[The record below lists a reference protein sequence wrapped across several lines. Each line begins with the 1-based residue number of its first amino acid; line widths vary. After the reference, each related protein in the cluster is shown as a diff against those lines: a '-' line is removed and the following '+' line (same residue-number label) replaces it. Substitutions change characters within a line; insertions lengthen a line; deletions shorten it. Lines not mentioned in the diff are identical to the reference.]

1 VNKNIAE
8 ALTLILA
15 AATMNATYTLPM
27 KIQRSW
33 QWEHSWCAFSVL
45 GIAVVPTII
54 TVTSV
59 PQLWSIYHS
68 TPAAVLLA
76 MTVFGFG
83 WGVSQVFFGLSL
95 PLVGVALAF
104 TVSLSTSAASG
115 AILPL
120 LLQHPER
127 IPTAQGA
134 FVLAAIVL
142 ISIGVLFCGRAGI
155 ERERMS
161 GKSEARTQ
169 GSGFVRGFIFSVLAG
184 VLGSLLNLGL
194 AYGDGIQE
202 AAHLRGAS
210 SVMMSNAVWLP
221 CVLAGF
227 LPGVIY
233 SLYVMKTHGVV
244 GEFAANARWYYW
256 PAAMLMGALWYGSI
270 LVYAFATIRLGD
282 IGTAIGWPIFLAAI
296 VVASNIVGTIT
307 GEWKLSFRGP
317 FRTLSIGLVFLM
329 LAIVILGVAGTMHT

>member
-1 VNKNIAE
+1 MDKNIAE
-8 ALTLILA
+8 ALALILA

-27 KIQRSW
+27 RIQRHW
-33 QWEHSWCAFSVL
+33 RWEHSWCAFSVL

-54 TVTSV
+54 TIASV
-59 PQLWSIYHS
+59 PQLWSIYS
-68 TPAAVLLA
+68 ATPAATLIA
-76 MTVFGFG
+76 MALFGFG

-115 AILPL
+115 ALLPL

-127 IPTAQGA
+127 LHTSQGA
-134 FVLAAIVL
+134 LVLASIL
-142 ISIGVLFCGRAGI
+142 FISVGVFFCGRAGMQ
-155 ERERMS
+155 RERIA
-161 GKSEARTQ
+161 GKVEGRTE
-169 GSGFVRGFIFSVLAG
+169 GGFVRGFIYSVLSG

-194 AYGDGIQE
+194 AYGGTIQE
-202 AAHLRGAS
+202 AAHSRGAS

-227 LPGVIY
+227 IPGVIY
-233 SLYVMKTHGVV
+233 SLYVMKTHNAV
-244 GEFAANARWYYW
+244 GEFVVNSRWYYW

-282 IGTAIGWPIFLAAI
+282 IGASIGWPIFLAAI
-296 VVASNIVGTIT
+296 VVASNIVGTLT
-307 GEWKLSFRGP
+307 GEWKLSFSGP
-317 FRTLSIGLVFLM
+317 FRTLSLGLIFLL
-329 LAIVILGVAGTMHT
+329 LAILILGKAGTMQT